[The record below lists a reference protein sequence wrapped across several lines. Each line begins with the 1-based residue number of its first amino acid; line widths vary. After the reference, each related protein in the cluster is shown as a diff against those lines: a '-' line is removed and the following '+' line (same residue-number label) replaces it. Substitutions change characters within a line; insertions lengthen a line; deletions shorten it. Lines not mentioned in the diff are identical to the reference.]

1 MRKFFF
7 TAVCL
12 AGLCS
17 AASAS
22 EPTPAEGG
30 VMFTVDARARIEP
43 MDIDNL
49 ANYIKVGYAN
59 GTIPDTKVETIIHVA
74 EEMFPDY
81 DWEGS
86 DLIFQVMM
94 KL

>member
-1 MRKFFF
+1 
-7 TAVCL
+7 
-12 AGLCS
+12 
-17 AASAS
+17 
-22 EPTPAEGG
+22 
-30 VMFTVDARARIEP
+30 

-59 GTIPDTKVETIIHVA
+59 GTIPDTKVETIISIA